1 MVDLPRLDDDPVRG
15 VLVADL
21 EESILDESHDRA
33 APALS
38 VSISY
43 QKIHMVDNGKER
55 TGSSRRNK
63 EADLQATIEDL

>member
-21 EESILDESHDRA
+21 EESILDESHHRA

-43 QKIHMVDNGKER
+43 QKIHMVDNGRRKHWELKAEQGGGP
-55 TGSSRRNK
+55 TGNH
-63 EADLQATIEDL
+63 